1 MQCGRARLC
10 RQIIRSSQRGKSI
23 TMTIA
28 VTCPHCQAR
37 LTLKD
42 EFAGRR
48 GACPK
53 CKGAIQV
60 PAARQSAPAAA
71 PAQPPAAS
79 GVDDPIRVSCP
90 QCGKVLQGRA
100 SMAGKR
106 VKCPACSQVLVLPGG
121 QEEAAAVQPAV
132 HQPLADQP
140 QSSWFDQAM
149 DDYVIARPP
158 PSREPVVA
166 AANPYA
172 APTTL
177 GSGTIS
183 PRRRSAWSNDEL
195 SSTDWILVILC
206 TNIACI
212 IGIIRLI
219 QGKPKMIVAA
229 LTANVI
235 WFFIGVAIGLA
246 RMAAGQ

>member
-1 MQCGRARLC
+1 
-10 RQIIRSSQRGKSI
+10 
-23 TMTIA
+23 MTIA

-60 PAARQSAPAAA
+60 PAARQSAPL
-71 PAQPPAAS
+71 AQPPAAAS

-121 QEEAAAVQPAV
+121 QEEAAAMQPAV
-132 HQPLADQP
+132 HQPLAEQP

-149 DDYVIARPP
+149 DDYVIAKPSG
-158 PSREPVVA
+158 SREPVVH
-166 AANPYA
+166 AANPYLAPANVGGGA
-172 APTTL
+172 ALKRSRSSGDSDLTL
-177 GSGTIS
+177 F
-183 PRRRSAWSNDEL
+183 
-195 SSTDWILVILC
+195 DWMIVVFFGG
-206 TNIACI
+206 IACI
-212 IGIIRLI
+212 LGIIWMI
-219 QGKPKMIVAA
+219 QGNPKGGKMILAV
-229 LTANVI
+229 LMV
-235 WFFIGVAIGLA
+235 GVAWVVFVFVLA
-246 RMAAGQ
+246 AVVILTH